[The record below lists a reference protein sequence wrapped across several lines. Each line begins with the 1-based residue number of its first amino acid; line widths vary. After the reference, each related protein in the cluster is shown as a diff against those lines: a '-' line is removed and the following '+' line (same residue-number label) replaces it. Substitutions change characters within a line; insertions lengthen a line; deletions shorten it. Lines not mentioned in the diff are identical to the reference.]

1 MKVWVILN
9 DSCSEAGDIMFDKFL
24 NDLGTDDYEFMIF
37 DKEVLDK
44 VKKQIECLGCKYVEC
59 N

>member
-1 MKVWVILN
+1 
-9 DSCSEAGDIMFDKFL
+9 MFDKFL